1 MSDIPPKP
9 KVREDLVIVER
20 EEGGRRFTVIKDP
33 LSGRF
38 FSVGEDEAAVL
49 RLLDGSRTPR
59 EVLASLPAGPDLD
72 EEDVGDFVRL
82 LDGNAML
89 VSSAAPPAPGPWA
102 AERSVLALRLKVL
115 DPKGVVDVLARR
127 VGFLVSLPSL
137 VASLAVVLCAAVLL
151 ARHGPAV
158 EAGAAALWRPS
169 TILVFYAVL
178 AVMMTVHELAH
189 AVACRRLG
197 GEVREMG
204 VMLMAL
210 VPCVYTDV
218 SDIYLMKKRSH
229 RMAVIAAGPLSEL
242 TLWGLVTIGYFLVPG
257 GGMASSVLCVAMLT
271 SGLRS
276 LLMNV
281 NPLLKFDGYYLLE
294 EVLGVSNLMERS
306 RRRLLDRVRRPG
318 KSGGDGG
325 EGRLLLVYGALS
337 FVYTVGLSMMSAV
350 WLARGLKPWLG
361 GAAYGVSAALVAAV
375 IAVFFLG
382 GRGEG
387 LKKRKF
393 EV

>member
-1 MSDIPPKP
+1 MSEIPPKP

-20 EEGGRRFTVIKDP
+20 EEGGKRIAVIKDP
-33 LSGRF
+33 LGGRF
-38 FSVGEDEAAVL
+38 FSVGEEEAAVL

-59 EVLASLPAGPDLD
+59 EVLASLPDGLELD
-72 EEDVGDFVRL
+72 EEDIGDFVRL
-82 LDGNAML
+82 LDGYAML
-89 VSSAAPPAPGPWA
+89 VSSAAPPAPRSWA
-102 AERSVLALRLKVL
+102 AERSVLALRLKVF
-115 DPKGVVDVLARR
+115 DPRGVVDALARSL
-127 VGFLVSLPSL
+127 GFLVSLPSL
-137 VASLAVVLCAAVLL
+137 VACLAVVLGAAVLL
-151 ARHGPAV
+151 ALRAPAV
-158 EAGAAALWRPS
+158 GADAAALWRPS
-169 TILVFYAVL
+169 TILVFYAAL

-189 AVACRRLG
+189 AVTCRRLG

-218 SDIYLMKKRSH
+218 SDIYLMKRRSH
-229 RMAVIAAGPLSEL
+229 RVAVIAAGPLAEL
-242 TLWGLVTIGYFLVPG
+242 TLWGILTIAFFLVPRG
-257 GGMASSVLCVAMLT
+257 GTASGVLFVAMLT

-306 RRRLLDRVRRPG
+306 RRRVLGWMKRPG
-318 KSGGDGG
+318 GSSGG

-337 FVYTVGLSMMSAV
+337 FVYTAGLSLMSAV
-350 WLARGLKPWLG
+350 FIAVWLRPWLG

-387 LKKRKF
+387 LKNGKF
-393 EV
+393 DV